1 MKSAVGGVLFI
12 DEAYSLSGDQYGT
25 EAIDTLVKEM
35 EDKRDDLVVIV
46 AGYPV
51 PMEIF
56 IAQNPGLASRF
67 RTTIDFADYTDDELV
82 GIFRKLAADADYDVS
97 DDVEQ
102 HLRAMLAQVQRG
114 PTFGNGRYS
123 RNTPGEVPS
132 GRTRGACGRSRI
144 RTSTPFAP
152 WSPQTFRPTALELD
166 LAHPLVAQDGEQ
178 PEHSGTTPEEDE
190 VQPS

>member
-1 MKSAVGGVLFI
+1 MCI
-12 DEAYSLSGDQYGT
+12 
-25 EAIDTLVKEM
+25 
-35 EDKRDDLVVIV
+35 RDSDLLPLDWE
-46 AGYPV
+46 GRSPRGRNGK
-51 PMEIF
+51 PT
-56 IAQNPGLASRF
+56 PTPWPPRRTRRRPLTRRRSPSR
-67 RTTIDFADYTDDELV
+67 TFADYTDDELV

-123 RNTPGEVPS
+123 RNTLEAAIGAHAWRLREVEDPDVHAL
-132 GRTRGACGRSRI
+132 RTLEPADL
-144 RTSTPFAP
+144 
-152 WSPQTFRPTALELD
+152 SPDGTELD

>member
-1 MKSAVGGVLFI
+1 LVGCSSSTRPI
-12 DEAYSLSGDQYGT
+12 QLSGDQYGT

-123 RNTPGEVPS
+123 RNTLEAAIGAHAWRLREVEDPDVHAL
-132 GRTRGACGRSRI
+132 RTLEPADL
-144 RTSTPFAP
+144 
-152 WSPQTFRPTALELD
+152 SPDGTELD